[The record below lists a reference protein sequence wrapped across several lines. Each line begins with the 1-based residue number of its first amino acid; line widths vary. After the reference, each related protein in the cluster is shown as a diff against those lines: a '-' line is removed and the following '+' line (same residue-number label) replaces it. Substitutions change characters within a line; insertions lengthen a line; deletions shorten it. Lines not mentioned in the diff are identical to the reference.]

1 MDGQKNL
8 TVGSWIHQFSPRLT
22 NSFVLTWSS
31 TQGCE
36 EGREAGNKKRFIG
49 ISNKRSIFGV
59 SRLRYIEA
67 KDLSD
72 QGIMKKKRS
81 SHSKIKRDFEQFLLW
96 ATRVQASSSVEIT
109 SSFVGVLSVPVIITG
124 DSNEAVESSAIEDSY
139 IRFSQ

>member
-49 ISNKRSIFGV
+49 ISVQQWFSGLSNKKVDNSFV
-59 SRLRYIEA
+59 S
-67 KDLSD
+67 
-72 QGIMKKKRS
+72 
-81 SHSKIKRDFEQFLLW
+81 FEQPILLH
-96 ATRVQASSSVEIT
+96 Q
-109 SSFVGVLSVPVIITG
+109 L
-124 DSNEAVESSAIEDSY
+124 
-139 IRFSQ
+139 